1 MLQGKWYFPS
11 NGYGVFNGIN
21 DPGITTFTADITGHV
36 NSLVREV
43 IQNSLDAVKDDGKPV
58 VVEFNQFELSNVHFP
73 GQARFENVLRECLEE
88 NKTESDVVKFF
99 ESAIRCFEAPI
110 KVLRISDFNTKG
122 LEGAQTNDYKSSW
135 GRLVKCNGAS
145 NQNSTAGGSYGIGK
159 SASFLCSELHTVFYS
174 SLDMQDVKSTIGV
187 TRLISFKDSE
197 HNGEMTTGQGFFS
210 NSCKIDAILSFP
222 DFEKD
227 YTRMESG
234 TDIYIM
240 GMTDVENLK
249 QKLVQAVLENFL
261 VSIWSGK
268 LEVIIK
274 KLQPIRLCKES
285 LGEYVQSVTE
295 GMIESTYQKKLATQM
310 RNYYQLLTISPLENQ
325 NIKKIPLD
333 SQKFGKKY
341 GFQDGE
347 STLFL
352 MRKKDADRRV
362 MMTRAS
368 GMKLFL
374 KDHLPR
380 SIEFTGI
387 LYITGSKMNEEFRKM
402 ETPTHDKWAE
412 TSSACRGNEKMY
424 RAMKHELYA
433 YIKKTIIDSFGSRFE
448 DTVDAFGANE
458 FLPDTDSRITEPGHD
473 TSFLPKVETGIL
485 KKMTGIHLPKQTRE
499 SEKHGGDGDDRRK
512 RPRGNNGRKRRGNGM
527 NAGDGN
533 RFLTFKPVAIPG
545 IRCVCRNEK
554 EGCFR
559 LALRIPHTVK
569 CARIQLDVSGE
580 QSAFSI
586 PIKEATVVKGKAEIR
601 KLTENY
607 VELSKLK
614 LNDVVVVDVKL
625 AFNRFC
631 LLEVSYSE
639 AK

>member
-11 NGYGVFNGIN
+11 NGCGIFNGIN

-43 IQNSLDAVKDDGKPV
+43 IQNSLDAVKDDDRPV
-58 VVEFNQFELSNVHFP
+58 VVEFNQFELSNMYFP
-73 GQARFENVLRECLEE
+73 GRSRFGDVLRECLEE
-88 NKTESDVVKFF
+88 NKSEFDAAKFF
-99 ESAIRCFEAPI
+99 ESAIQCFEAPI
-110 KVLRISDFNTKG
+110 KILRISDFNTRG
-122 LEGAQTNDYKSSW
+122 LEGARTNDYKSSW

-159 SASFLCSELHTVFYS
+159 SASFLCSDLHTVFYA
-174 SLDMQDVKSTIGV
+174 SLDMQGVKSTIGV
-187 TRLISFKDSE
+187 ARLISFKDFD
-197 HNGEMTTGQGFFS
+197 HNDEMTTGQGFFS

-227 YTRMESG
+227 YIRTEPG

-268 LEVIIK
+268 LEVVIK
-274 KLQPIRLCKES
+274 ESPMIRLCKDS
-285 LGEYVQSVTE
+285 LSEYVKFVTE
-295 GMIESTYQKKLATQM
+295 RMTESAHQRKLATQI
-310 RNYYQLLTISPLENQ
+310 RNYYELLTTSPFENPD
-325 NIKKIPLD
+325 IKKIPLD
-333 SQKFGKKY
+333 SRKFGKKY
-341 GFQDGE
+341 GFKDGE

-352 MRKKDADRRV
+352 MKKKDADRRV

-368 GMKLFL
+368 GMRLFL
-374 KDHLPR
+374 QNQLPQ

-387 LYITGSKMNEEFRKM
+387 LYITGNKMNEEFRKM

-412 TSSACRGNEKMY
+412 TSSACHGNEKIY
-424 RAMKHELYA
+424 HAMKHELYT
-433 YIKKTIIDSFGSRFE
+433 YIKKTIIDSFGSRFQ
-448 DTVDAFGANE
+448 DTIDAFGANE
-458 FLPDTDSRITEPGHD
+458 FLPDTDSGITESGHD

-499 SEKHGGDGDDRRK
+499 SEKHGGDGDNKRK
-512 RPRGNNGRKRRGNGM
+512 RPRGNNGRKRRGTGM
-527 NAGDGN
+527 NAGAGN
-533 RFLTFKPVAIPG
+533 RFLTFKHVAIPG

-559 LALRIPHTVK
+559 LALRIPHTAK

-586 PIKEATVVKGKAEIR
+586 PIKEATVVKGKAEIQ

>member
-58 VVEFNQFELSNVHFP
+58 VVEFDQFELSNVHFP

-159 SASFLCSELHTVFYS
+159 SASFLCSDLHTVFYS
-174 SLDMQDVKSTIGV
+174 SLDMQGIKSTIGV
-187 TRLISFKDSE
+187 TRLISFRDSE

-210 NSCKIDAILSFP
+210 NSRKIDAILSFP

-227 YTRMESG
+227 YARMESG

-268 LEVIIK
+268 LEVIIQ

-285 LGEYVQSVTE
+285 LGKYVKSVTE
-295 GMIESTYQKKLATQM
+295 GMIESAYQKKLAAQM
-310 RNYYQLLTISPLENQ
+310 RNYYQLLTTSPLENQ
-325 NIKKIPLD
+325 DIKKIPLD
-333 SQKFGKKY
+333 SQKFG
-341 GFQDGE
+341 
-347 STLFL
+347 S
-352 MRKKDADRRV
+352 
-362 MMTRAS
+362 
-368 GMKLFL
+368 
-374 KDHLPR
+374 
-380 SIEFTGI
+380 
-387 LYITGSKMNEEFRKM
+387 
-402 ETPTHDKWAE
+402 
-412 TSSACRGNEKMY
+412 
-424 RAMKHELYA
+424 
-433 YIKKTIIDSFGSRFE
+433 
-448 DTVDAFGANE
+448 
-458 FLPDTDSRITEPGHD
+458 
-473 TSFLPKVETGIL
+473 
-485 KKMTGIHLPKQTRE
+485 
-499 SEKHGGDGDDRRK
+499 
-512 RPRGNNGRKRRGNGM
+512 
-527 NAGDGN
+527 
-533 RFLTFKPVAIPG
+533 
-545 IRCVCRNEK
+545 
-554 EGCFR
+554 
-559 LALRIPHTVK
+559 VK
-569 CARIQLDVSGE
+569 
-580 QSAFSI
+580 
-586 PIKEATVVKGKAEIR
+586 
-601 KLTENY
+601 
-607 VELSKLK
+607 
-614 LNDVVVVDVKL
+614 
-625 AFNRFC
+625 
-631 LLEVSYSE
+631 
-639 AK
+639 